1 MNIQFLNL
9 KRINERYLT
18 DLFNACKSVLDSGW
32 YINGKEF
39 NAFENSYAKYC
50 GVKHCIGVANGLDA
64 LVLVLKAWKELGK
77 LNAGDEVIVPANTFI
92 ASVLAITEAGLTPI
106 LVEPDPIT
114 NNLDP
119 KNLKKSITHK
129 TKVILPVHLYGRV
142 AEMSLINDFAKE
154 HHLLVLEDCAQG
166 HGVSYNGIKAGAL
179 GDAAAFSFYPGKNL
193 GALGDAGAIT
203 TNDSELAACI
213 SAIRNYGS
221 SQKYKHDFK
230 GVNSRLDEMQA
241 AMLNVKL
248 KYLDEDIALRQMIA
262 ERYNREIKNKFIQL
276 PENKNRT
283 ENVWHLYVIKSE
295 FRNELQQY
303 LSDKNIETLIH
314 YPTPIHK
321 QNAYKELNSLS
332 LPISEAIH
340 KSILS
345 LPMDP
350 TMSKDEIDY
359 VIKSV
364 NGFKK

>member
-18 DLFNACKSVLDSGW
+18 ELLNACESVLASGW
-32 YINGKEF
+32 YINGKEL
-39 NAFENSYAKYC
+39 NTFENAYAEYC
-50 GVKHCIGVANGLDA
+50 GVKYCIGVANGLDA
-64 LVLVLKAWKELGK
+64 LVLVLKAWRELGK
-77 LNAGDEVIVPANTFI
+77 VNAGDEVIVPANTFI

-114 NNLDP
+114 NNLDA
-119 KNLKKSITHK
+119 KNIKKSITNR

-142 AEMSLINDFAKE
+142 SEMSLISDIAKE
-154 HHLLVLEDCAQG
+154 HNLLVLEDCAQA
-166 HGVSYNGIKAGAL
+166 HGANYNGIKAGAL

-213 SAIRNYGS
+213 LAIRNYGS
-221 SQKYKHDFK
+221 SKKYKHDFK
-230 GVNSRLDEMQA
+230 GVNSRLDELQA

-248 KYLDEDIALRQMIA
+248 KYLDKDIALRQMIA
-262 ERYNREIKNKFIQL
+262 ERYNSEIKNQFVQL
-276 PENKNRT
+276 PENKGNS

-295 FRNELQQY
+295 LRDELQQY
-303 LSDKNIETLIH
+303 LAEKHIETLIH

-321 QNAYKELNSLS
+321 QSAYKELNNIS

-340 KSILS
+340 KQILS

-350 TMSKDEIDY
+350 TMSNEEIDY

-364 NGFKK
+364 NGFKQ